1 MGSTILLDYN
11 VRDQLPFKKPDEP
24 IPLWKIIKKFIGQ
37 DIMKVSLPVILN
49 EPLSAMQSNV
59 ENLLLISDLIE

>member
-1 MGSTILLDYN
+1 MGSTILVDYN

-59 ENLLLISDLIE
+59 ENLLIVGDLID

>member
-11 VRDQLPFKKPDEP
+11 VRNELPFKKADEP

-59 ENLLLISDLIE
+59 ENLLIVSDLIE

>member
-24 IPLWKIIKKFIGQ
+24 PNLWKILKKFIGQ
-37 DIMKVSLPVILN
+37 DITKVSLPVILN
-49 EPLSAMQSNV
+49 EPLSAAQSNV
-59 ENLLLISDLIE
+59 ENLLLVSELIE